1 VILYLCE
8 HFHQKVRQH
17 AVFIA
22 VATLHLLT
30 YRTFCSMFTKCSCII
45 AVVLQRLFVNS
56 QGYIHT
62 SDQEAEMAF
71 FVVYYE

>member
-1 VILYLCE
+1 
-8 HFHQKVRQH
+8 
-17 AVFIA
+17 
-22 VATLHLLT
+22 
-30 YRTFCSMFTKCSCII
+30 MFTKCSCII